1 MMNRNETNAAE
12 EMFLILWGLHIVNK
26 GMFISIEGPDGAGK
40 TTIFNM
46 LGEMLEQKGYQVL
59 TTREPGGIPIAEQ
72 IREIILDKKNTAMDA
87 RTEAL
92 LYAAARRQHL
102 VEKVKPAVAEGKIV
116 ITDRFIDSSL
126 AYQGYARQL
135 GIKEV
140 FSINQFA
147 IEEMMPQLTLY
158 FDVSPEVGLNRIN
171 NNADREINRLD
182 LETLE
187 FHEKVREGYL
197 LLLEQ
202 FPERIV
208 KIDASQSIEQV
219 YEAAK
224 EKLLTFI
231 EGRWNTSGE

>member
-116 ITDRFIDSSL
+116 MTDRFIDSSL